1 MKRNI
6 FLLVAFFLI
15 TIGTKVY
22 SQEYKFSYYI
32 ERQITTSIPAHIDE
46 NSLTEEDRDELE
58 NEEYTYSYCGDKDD
72 NLWLWDIGSLFGWDE
87 GTRRIWLEEFFG
99 YENIVE
105 QDSIITGVINEG
117 EFMVELTMNLNQ
129 LTFEQRRYIEDDDNP
144 FFDEVGNNLWSIYT
158 HYFKRV
164 NGVIIPEKEIEI
176 DYDELE
182 SGIPFA
188 YTDISLYLY
197 YKIEDESDNT
207 TIAETGDEE
216 LFNDCM
222 GITTSITEI
231 QANADMTVYPNPAN
245 ERITISL
252 SSFTNENVNI
262 EVFNML
268 GTMVFQH
275 QGQGEQID
283 MDIQSLS
290 AGVYIVRCTNM
301 DKVITK
307 RFVKQ

>member
-58 NEEYTYSYCGDKDD
+58 DEEYTFSYCDKDD
-72 NLWLWDIGSLFGWDE
+72 DLWLFDIGSLFDMDE
-87 GTRRIWLEEFFG
+87 STRTIFIEEFFG
-99 YENIVE
+99 DFQIISE
-105 QDSIITGVINEG
+105 QDGIIVAVYNEDGDSLNLIINLN
-117 EFMVELTMNLNQ
+117 ELTI
-129 LTFEQRRYIEDDDNP
+129 EQRYYLEDEDNP
-144 FFDEVGNNLWSIYT
+144 FFDEVGNNLWGIHT
-158 HYFKRV
+158 IYFKEID
-164 NGVIIPEKEIEI
+164 GVFIPEKEIEI

-182 SGIPFA
+182 SGIPYA
-188 YTDISLYLY
+188 YTDIALYLY
-197 YKIEDESDNT
+197 YKMEGESDNT

-245 ERITISL
+245 ERITVNL
-252 SSFTNENVNI
+252 SSFTDENVNI

-268 GTMVFQH
+268 GTKVLQH
-275 QGQGEQID
+275 QVQGEQID
-283 MDIQSLS
+283 MDIHSLP

>member
-6 FLLVAFFLI
+6 FLLVAFFVI
-15 TIGTKVY
+15 AIGTKVVY
-22 SQEYKFSYYI
+22 SQEYKFSYYL
-32 ERQITTSIPAHIDE
+32 EYQGTPSIPTHIDE
-46 NSLTEEDRDELE
+46 NSLSNEDKAELAAEE
-58 NEEYTYSYCGDKDD
+58 EESMDCGIDD
-72 NLWLWDIGSLFGWDE
+72 DFWLWDIGSLFDMDE
-87 GTRRIWLEEFFG
+87 NMRTAFMEEFFG
-99 YENIVE
+99 GFQIISE
-105 QDSIITGVINEG
+105 QDGIIVAVYNEDG
-117 EFMVELTMNLNQ
+117 DSLNLIINLNE
-129 LTFEQRRYIEDDDNP
+129 LTFEQRYYLEGEDNP

-158 HYFKRV
+158 LYFKRI

-176 DYDELE
+176 YYDELE
-182 SGIPFA
+182 SGIPYA
-188 YTDISLYLY
+188 YTEIGLFMY

-207 TIAETGDEE
+207 TIVETGDEE

-222 GITTSITEI
+222 GITSISEL
-231 QANADMTVYPNPAN
+231 QAKADMNIYPNPAN
-245 ERITISL
+245 ERITLSL

-268 GTMVFQH
+268 GTMVFQQ

-283 MDIQSLS
+283 MDIHSLP